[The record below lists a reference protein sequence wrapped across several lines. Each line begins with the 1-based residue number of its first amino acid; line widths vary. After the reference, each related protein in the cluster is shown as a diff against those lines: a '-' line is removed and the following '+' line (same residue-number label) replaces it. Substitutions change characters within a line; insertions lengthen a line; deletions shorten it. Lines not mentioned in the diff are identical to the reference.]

1 MEALL
6 RSNQPQ
12 VDVTMIA
19 PVVRALIHGLHTHP
33 KGHRTLDRQLQ
44 PLTCSLWPPVPPS
57 RPSFPPLVHLSIRPF
72 VHSSIRPFVHL
83 SIRPFVHL
91 SICPFVH
98 LSNCPFPFVH
108 SSIRPFVHVS
118 LPPLFLA
125 CDLLHR
131 SQLCLLSML
140 TRFLA

>member
-57 RPSFPPLVHLSIRPF
+57 RLSFPPLVHLSIRPF
-72 VHSSIRPFVHL
+72 VH
-83 SIRPFVHL
+83 
-91 SICPFVH
+91 

-108 SSIRPFVHVS
+108 LSMCLSLLSFLPVISCTAHNFAFFLCSLVS
-118 LPPLFLA
+118 LLNADCVDFFATQCISTARLIE
-125 CDLLHR
+125 LLLGA
-131 SQLCLLSML
+131 SS
-140 TRFLA
+140 